1 MQVATGKVVL
11 LPDLLGVQG
20 VAFDQP
26 TVVLAQALGG
36 MEDIPDGVV
45 AVLTRSSTDVLSHVA
60 IRARTQGVLLAG
72 CSDEE
77 EWRHLVELEV
87 REQKYERVCCLFVY
101 ACEMWVGGLVGMCAW
116 RAQHCSVCI
125 WGLQWCHCSSCMK
138 HSSLQRCVV
147 QCGPLLSTQNWCALC
162 CALLCDASV
171 SINLAGPADE
181 PVSRKLG

>member
-1 MQVATGKVVL
+1 MLWSFLLQVVSQVEAATGKVVL

-20 VAFDQP
+20 VAFEQP
-26 TVVLAQALGG
+26 TVVLAQSLGG

-87 REQKYERVCCLFVY
+87 SLTGQERLGGFDWSTAVVSGCLL
-101 ACEMWVGGLVGMCAW
+101 WVLRGDDL
-116 RAQHCSVCI
+116 R
-125 WGLQWCHCSSCMK
+125 
-138 HSSLQRCVV
+138 
-147 QCGPLLSTQNWCALC
+147 
-162 CALLCDASV
+162 
-171 SINLAGPADE
+171 
-181 PVSRKLG
+181 SR

>member
-1 MQVATGKVVL
+1 VENATGKVVLLLHAFPESDVEPSAVNSVCALLLQCSAALSLQVVSQVENATGKVVL

-20 VAFDQP
+20 VAFEQP
-26 TVVLAQALGG
+26 TVVLAQSLGG

-87 REQKYERVCCLFVY
+87 GVTGHACSGWWFFVVWS
-101 ACEMWVGGLVGMCAW
+101 AEGDV
-116 RAQHCSVCI
+116 
-125 WGLQWCHCSSCMK
+125 SS
-138 HSSLQRCVV
+138 R
-147 QCGPLLSTQNWCALC
+147 
-162 CALLCDASV
+162 
-171 SINLAGPADE
+171 
-181 PVSRKLG
+181 

>member
-1 MQVATGKVVL
+1 VSQVENATGKVVL

-20 VAFDQP
+20 VAFEQP
-26 TVVLAQALGG
+26 TVVLAQSLGG

-87 REQKYERVCCLFVY
+87 GVTGQLLFWVVVFRCLLK
-101 ACEMWVGGLVGMCAW
+101 G
-116 RAQHCSVCI
+116 I
-125 WGLQWCHCSSCMK
+125 
-138 HSSLQRCVV
+138 
-147 QCGPLLSTQNWCALC
+147 
-162 CALLCDASV
+162 
-171 SINLAGPADE
+171 
-181 PVSRKLG
+181 

>member
-1 MQVATGKVVL
+1 VSQLCRPAYFAAVCFLLSFLQVVSQVENATGKVVL

-87 REQKYERVCCLFVY
+87 RCNKFNVLFGL
-101 ACEMWVGGLVGMCAW
+101 CWVRELMRCMLCRYLV
-116 RAQHCSVCI
+116 
-125 WGLQWCHCSSCMK
+125 
-138 HSSLQRCVV
+138 
-147 QCGPLLSTQNWCALC
+147 
-162 CALLCDASV
+162 
-171 SINLAGPADE
+171 E
-181 PVSRKLG
+181 LGAR